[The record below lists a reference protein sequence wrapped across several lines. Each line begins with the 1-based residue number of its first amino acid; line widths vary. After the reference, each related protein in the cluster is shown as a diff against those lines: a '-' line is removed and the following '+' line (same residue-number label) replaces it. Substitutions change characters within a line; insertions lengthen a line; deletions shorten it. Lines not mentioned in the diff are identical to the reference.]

1 MILLGLLSP
10 LCWVLAAICNA
21 IMDTVADRPHFEQSI
36 FSKYDAEFWLKT
48 DSWDNKY
55 NDIDGDGEG
64 DVEGGFKYK
73 GAFGFLNNLLDGWHL
88 FQSLMIIF
96 LALSVVL
103 FQFTVNLF
111 IFENLFLN
119 IFMWVLL
126 LGALWNG
133 PFNLAYDKYLK
144 KNKK

>member
-1 MILLGLLSP
+1 MIVLGLLSP

-21 IMDTVADRPHFEQSI
+21 VMDTLADRPHFEQSI
-36 FSKYDAEFWLKT
+36 FSKYDTEFWLKT

-73 GAFGFLNNLLDGWHL
+73 GIFGFLNNLLDGWHL
-88 FQSLMIIF
+88 FQSMMVIF

-111 IFENLFLN
+111 IFDNMFLN

-126 LGALWNG
+126 LGGLWNG
-133 PFNLAYDKYLK
+133 PFNLAYDKFLK

>member
-10 LCWVLAAICNA
+10 LCWVLAALCNA
-21 IMDTVADRPHFEQSI
+21 VMDTIADRAHFEQSI
-36 FSKYDAEFWLKT
+36 FYKYDSEFWLKT

-73 GAFGFLNNLLDGWHL
+73 GVFAFLNNLLDGWHL
-88 FQSLMIIF
+88 FQSMMVIF
-96 LALSVVL
+96 LALSAVL
-103 FQFTVNLF
+103 FQYTVNLF
-111 IFENLFLN
+111 IFDNNLLN
-119 IFMWVLL
+119 ILMWVIV
-126 LGALWNG
+126 LGVLWNG
-133 PFNLAYDKYLK
+133 PFSLAYHKYLK